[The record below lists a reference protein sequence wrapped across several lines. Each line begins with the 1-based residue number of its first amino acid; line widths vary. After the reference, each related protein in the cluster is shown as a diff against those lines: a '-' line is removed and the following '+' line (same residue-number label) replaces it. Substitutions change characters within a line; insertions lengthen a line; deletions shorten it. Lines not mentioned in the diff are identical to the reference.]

1 MDNNI
6 LCFLFEMIQNLSWL
20 YSLIFPL
27 APDSIWSRRSN
38 LSGVWVNAIVVNNPP
53 AVTIIDKYNYVN
65 QPYQTVISK
74 AEGFAVD
81 LFWTL
86 QSIMNFTG
94 SLNFPAKG
102 NLFQAVVLTGEQ
114 GQKSKGGVFLS
125 WVGLNFSCQEGY
137 KYNYSR
143 AWL

>member
-1 MDNNI
+1 M
-6 LCFLFEMIQNLSWL
+6 
-20 YSLIFPL
+20 
-27 APDSIWSRRSN
+27 
-38 LSGVWVNAIVVNNPP
+38 NNPP

-65 QPYQTVISK
+65 QPYQTVINQ

-102 NLFQAVVLTGEQ
+102 NLLVEVVLQSNKKVNLNVGDPFKTGGPMVLDRPMGPGPEWW
-114 GQKSKGGVFLS
+114 GFL
-125 WVGLNFSCQEGY
+125 
-137 KYNYSR
+137 
-143 AWL
+143 

>member
-1 MDNNI
+1 MNQ
-6 LCFLFEMIQNLSWL
+6 FELPDS
-20 YSLIFPL
+20 PL

-38 LSGVWVNAIVVNNPP
+38 LSGVRVNAIVVNNPP

-102 NLFQAVVLTGEQ
+102 NLLQAVVLTGEQ
-114 GQKSKGGVFLS
+114 GQKS
-125 WVGLNFSCQEGY
+125 
-137 KYNYSR
+137 
-143 AWL
+143 

>member
-1 MDNNI
+1 MESDHRTLRAQDLVIGMSMNEHLLGKRKFSMASCLVNKLHDFTEI
-6 LCFLFEMIQNLSWL
+6 HDLNGNLPYDDFVGKTHTRL
-20 YSLIFPL
+20 Y
-27 APDSIWSRRSN
+27 
-38 LSGVWVNAIVVNNPP
+38 VNPP
-53 AVTIIDKYNYVN
+53 
-65 QPYQTVISK
+65 YQIVIK
-74 AEGFAVD
+74 KVEGFAVD

-125 WVGLNFSCQEGY
+125 
-137 KYNYSR
+137 
-143 AWL
+143 